1 MSTRSARHRLI
12 AELID
17 AQPVHSQAHLAE
29 LLDARG
35 VVVTQA
41 TLSRDL
47 LDLGAVKVRTD
58 GVAAY
63 ALPSAGAT
71 GASQPDAA
79 RRLTRTLR
87 ELLVG
92 ADSSGH
98 LVVLRTPPGAAHYL
112 ASALDQARLD
122 GVLGSVAGDDTILVV
137 ARDADRATALVG
149 TLLGDAGL
157 VEAESAP
164 DSGED
169 ES

>member
-1 MSTRSARHRLI
+1 MSSTPSSRRCRGCSTRPL
-12 AELID
+12 
-17 AQPVHSQAHLAE
+17 VGE
-29 LLDARG
+29 LL
-35 VVVTQA
+35 
-41 TLSRDL
+41 S
-47 LDLGAVKVRTD
+47 
-58 GVAAY
+58 
-63 ALPSAGAT
+63 
-71 GASQPDAA
+71 
-79 RRLTRTLR
+79 RTLR

-92 ADSSGH
+92 ADSAGH

-164 DSGED
+164 NSGED
-169 ES
+169 EP

>member
-1 MSTRSARHRLI
+1 MGLDDQRGREAQGVGRDRVDDEAGLPAQRHDLRRDWLGEDDG
-12 AELID
+12 AEQPLTAD
-17 AQPVHSQAHLAE
+17 PSDHRVAQREDPV
-29 LLDARG
+29 
-35 VVVTQA
+35 
-41 TLSRDL
+41 
-47 LDLGAVKVRTD
+47 
-58 GVAAY
+58 
-63 ALPSAGAT
+63 
-71 GASQPDAA
+71 
-79 RRLTRTLR
+79 R

-169 ES
+169 EP